1 MRSSQIQRN
10 GNTTINSEQKA
21 LGAILAKVSTVSTST
36 TIHSSIP
43 TILTVN
49 TLSSIHTSTSTLT
62 MFSMISSMMRAIHL
76 KVLDSTITLVVEG
89 AEVMRLTMVSDS
101 EECSMVWETC
111 LETTL
116 QDRKVIGYYS
126 VLACL

>member
-1 MRSSQIQRN
+1 
-10 GNTTINSEQKA
+10 
-21 LGAILAKVSTVSTST
+21 
-36 TIHSSIP
+36 
-43 TILTVN
+43 
-49 TLSSIHTSTSTLT
+49 
-62 MFSMISSMMRAIHL
+62 MMRAIHL